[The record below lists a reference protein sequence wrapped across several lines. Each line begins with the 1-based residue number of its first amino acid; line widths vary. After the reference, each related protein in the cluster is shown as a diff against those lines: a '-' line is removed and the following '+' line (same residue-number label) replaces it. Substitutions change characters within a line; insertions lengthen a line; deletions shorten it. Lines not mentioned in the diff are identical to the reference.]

1 MLPHVV
7 DGDHVDSVVVV
18 PELPLFDAIFIAGL
32 YHDLIKNR
40 HVPFTRDCFPDR
52 VSTSI
57 TYSLEYQ
64 MRILINV
71 SDLQHFS
78 V

>member
-1 MLPHVV
+1 MLPDV
-7 DGDHVDSVVVV
+7 DGDHGGVVVV

-52 VSTSI
+52 VSSTCI
-57 TYSLEYQ
+57 YSLEYLFHTCK
-64 MRILINV
+64 IFGPTTFFL
-71 SDLQHFS
+71 DL
-78 V
+78 

>member
-40 HVPFTRDCFPDR
+40 HVPFTRDCFPDGVSSIPTCIYLFTR
-52 VSTSI
+52 VSTA
-57 TYSLEYQ
+57 
-64 MRILINV
+64 
-71 SDLQHFS
+71 
-78 V
+78 